1 MNEAGLQMIR
11 KIREAE
17 AAAQEGERP
26 LASEVPSYAARR
38 MAERP

>member
-17 AAAQEGERP
+17 AAAQEGVQKTP
-26 LASEVPSYAARR
+26 GV
-38 MAERP
+38 